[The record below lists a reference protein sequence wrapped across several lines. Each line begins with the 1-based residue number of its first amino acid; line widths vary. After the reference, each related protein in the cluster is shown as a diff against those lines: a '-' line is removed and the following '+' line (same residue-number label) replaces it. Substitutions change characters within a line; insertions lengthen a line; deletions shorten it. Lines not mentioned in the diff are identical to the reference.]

1 MNNDINFMTS
11 TNLDELLE
19 EHKKITHP
27 YKKYEFDST
36 SYNLLLCDINK
47 VLKENTN
54 LKQSLNE
61 IRGKIRTL
69 GKFDGEKCTIG
80 FSLWSADFNDI
91 LQIIDKV
98 LGDEK

>member
-1 MNNDINFMTS
+1 MNKDINFMAF

-36 SYNLLLCDINK
+36 SYALLLCDINK
-47 VLKENTN
+47 ALKENTN
-54 LKQSLNE
+54 LKQALNE
-61 IRGKIRTL
+61 IK
-69 GKFDGEKCTIG
+69 KCCEENAIEVNTKEYGNLVVTNI
-80 FSLWSADFNDI
+80 DDI

-98 LGDEK
+98 LGDKK